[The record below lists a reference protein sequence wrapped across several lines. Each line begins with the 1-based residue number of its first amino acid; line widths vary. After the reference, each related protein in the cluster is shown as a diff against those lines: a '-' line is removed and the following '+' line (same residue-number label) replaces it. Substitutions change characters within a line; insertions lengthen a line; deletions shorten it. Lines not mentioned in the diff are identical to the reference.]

1 MTDKLT
7 PDDLDRI
14 RASGRDPDR
23 VLAQL
28 RTLRQGPSWAPVLR
42 PCTVG
47 DGIERLEPG
56 VHDGLEAR
64 WRAAALQGRV
74 SSFVPASGAATRL
87 LSSLGGELPPALDS
101 LFEGR
106 VHEPSRTPKGLLPF
120 HRYADHVR
128 TAFDEHLVEATA
140 MAADGPVR
148 AHFTVSADHQAA
160 FEARLAQQIAAGR
173 VRGDAHVRF
182 STQHASTDTPC
193 VDRDGFVLRD
203 AQGGVRFR
211 PGGHGALLRNLDRA
225 GGDVVLVKNID
236 NVVRDSERGPVLA
249 WRRRLVGRLLQ
260 EEARARAEGD
270 RRPVRVA
277 GMVPNAGQP
286 GGGPFWVDGPDGPTV
301 QIVESAQIAP
311 EQRSMMAEGTH
322 FNPVELVL
330 SVRDA
335 SGDPY
340 RLADF
345 TDPAAV
351 IVTHKRVDGVDA
363 TVLEHPGLWN
373 GAMARWR
380 TVFVEVPAVVFRPVK
395 TLDDLLARAQ
405 A

>member
-1 MTDKLT
+1 MFDKLT
-7 PDDLDRI
+7 EDDLAWIQR
-14 RASGRDPDR
+14 SGRRPQA
-23 VLAQL
+23 VLQQL
-28 RTLRQGPSWAPVLR
+28 RTLRTGPAWAPVLR

-47 DGIERLEPG
+47 DGIERLDPATW
-56 VHDGLEAR
+56 DALEAR
-64 WRAAALQGRV
+64 WRAAALQGRI

-87 LSSLGGELPPALDS
+87 LSALGGELPAALDT

-106 VHEPSRTPKGLLPF
+106 VHDPARTPKGLLPF

-128 TAFDEHLVEATA
+128 TAFDEHLVEAAA
-140 MAADGPVR
+140 MAADGPVV
-148 AHFTVSADHQAA
+148 AHFTVSSEHQAA
-160 FEARLAQQIAAGR
+160 FEARLAEQQDALLSGVA
-173 VRGDAHVRF
+173 AHVRF

-193 VDRDGFVLRD
+193 VDGDGFTVRD
-203 AQGGVRFR
+203 ASGAVLFR
-211 PGGHGALLRNLDRA
+211 PGGHGALLQNLASA

-236 NVVRDSERGPVLA
+236 NVVRDQDRGEVLA

-286 GGGPFWVDGPDGPTV
+286 GGGPFWVDGPAGATA

-311 EQRSMMAEGTH
+311 EQRSMMSEGTH

-340 RLADF
+340 RLGDF
-345 TDPAAV
+345 TDPKAV
-351 IVTHKRVDGVDA
+351 IITRKKVNGVDA

-373 GAMARWR
+373 GAMAGWR